1 MFCPTCGKDNALG
14 RRFCVTCGTNL
25 EAVSQ
30 ALSESKTDFFTR
42 TDAALDQL
50 IARYAEHVFKDAP
63 ANTANTTIG
72 KSWKIL
78 GQGVLTSLM
87 DMILFSLMMN
97 LFPIRLLILLI
108 SSPIRLLYQRSNRQK
123 TTKADF
129 EEKKEFKLPAPPTN
143 EMLLESMASV
153 TEHTTERLQEY
164 EQKEQRRIE
173 ITKAPHTSSNSPD
186 NSTIST

>member
-1 MFCPTCGKDNALG
+1 MFCPTCGKENALG

-108 SSPIRLLYQRSNRQK
+108 SSPIRLLYGRSNRQK
-123 TTKADF
+123 ITRAEI
-129 EEKKEFKLPAPPTN
+129 EERTEFKLPAPATK
-143 EMLLESMASV
+143 EMLSESMASV

-164 EQKEQRRIE
+164 QQKEQRQVE
-173 ITKAPHTSSNSPD
+173 MTKSPHPISPD
-186 NSTIST
+186 NSAIST